1 MYWMNSSISSYL
13 VKAKGHATQQQD
25 LCMMTKISLEDKFKE
40 TGGKRPYVQRL
51 FGRIARIYDLMNRL
65 MSFGLDGYWRART
78 ARYLALGTGETGL
91 DLGTGTADLS
101 IAVIRASG
109 PGTHMI
115 GMDITPEMLEQ
126 GKLKLARMGLQDCIE
141 LRIGDAEHI
150 DLPDN
155 SVDGCCSAFTIRN
168 LTDLRQGFREMLRVV
183 RPGGHVACL
192 EINHPPGKI
201 FGGLFYFYFYKL
213 APLFGSIIGKA
224 FEEYNYLP
232 NSLTTFPDAPSV
244 KKIMEEAGW
253 SDVRFYRLSGG
264 IVAIHVGTKEK
275 Q

>member
-1 MYWMNSSISSYL
+1 M
-13 VKAKGHATQQQD
+13 AR
-25 LCMMTKISLEDKFKE
+25 ISLEEKFKE

-51 FGRIARIYDLMNRL
+51 FGRIARIYDPMNRL
-65 MSFGLDGYWRART
+65 MSFGLDRYWRARA
-78 ARYLALGTGETGL
+78 ARYLALATGETGL
-91 DLGTGTADLS
+91 DLGAGTADLS

-126 GKLKLARMGLQDCIE
+126 GRSKLTRLGLQDSIE
-141 LRIGDAEHI
+141 LRVGDAEHI

-155 SVDGCCSAFTIRN
+155 SVDGCCSAFTVRN
-168 LTDLRQGFREMLRVV
+168 LTDIRQGFREMLRVV
-183 RPGGHVACL
+183 RPGGRVVCL
-192 EINHPPGKI
+192 EISQPPGKI

-213 APLFGSIIGKA
+213 APLFGTLIGKA

-232 NSLTTFPDAPSV
+232 NSLTTFPDASTL
-244 KKIMEEAGW
+244 KTMMEEVGW
-253 SDVRFYRLSGG
+253 SDVRFYRLTRG
-264 IVAIHVGTKEK
+264 IVALHVGAKAE